1 VAEIT
6 FKGETIQT
14 AGALPGKGKAAPP
27 FTLVKTDLT
36 QTSLDDYPGRRV
48 VLNIFPS
55 LDTPV
60 CATSLRKFNALAGGM
75 LNTTVLCVSADLPFA
90 ALRFCSAEGLDA
102 LVPASCFR
110 NPAFGEAYGVAMV
123 DGPLRGLLARSV
135 VVVDEKGIVIHTELV
150 PDIGKEPNYDAV
162 EAVLKQGLS
171 NGQDPVLASRLQR

>member
-1 VAEIT
+1 MANIT
-6 FKGETIQT
+6 FKGKAIQT
-14 AGALPGKGKAAPP
+14 FGALPGKGKAAPP

-36 QTSLDDYPGRRV
+36 QTSLDDYSGRRV

-90 ALRFCSAEGLDA
+90 AQRFCSAEGLDA

-110 NPAFGEAYGVAMV
+110 SPTFGETYGMAMV

-135 VVVDEKGIVIHTELV
+135 VVMDGKGVVIHTELV
-150 PDIGKEPNYDAV
+150 PDIGQEPNYEAV
-162 EAVLKQGLS
+162 EAVLK
-171 NGQDPVLASRLQR
+171 

>member
-1 VAEIT
+1 MAEIT
-6 FKGETIQT
+6 FKGKAIQT
-14 AGALPGKGKAAPP
+14 AGDLPGKGKAAPP

-36 QTSLDDYPGRRV
+36 QTGLGDYPDRRV

-90 ALRFCSAEGLDA
+90 AQRFCSAEGLDD

-110 NPAFGEAYGVAMV
+110 NPAFGETYGVAMV

-135 VVVDEKGIVIHTELV
+135 VVVDEKGVVIHTELV
-150 PDIGKEPNYDAV
+150 PDIGHEPDYDAV
-162 EAVLKQGLS
+162 EAVLKKGLS
-171 NGQDPVLASRLQR
+171 NGQDPVLAP

>member
-6 FKGETIQT
+6 FKGKAIQT
-14 AGALPGKGKAAPP
+14 SGDLPGKGKAAPS

-36 QTSLDDYPGRRV
+36 QTGLGDYPGRRV

-60 CATSLRKFNALAGGM
+60 CATSLRKFNALAGSM

-90 ALRFCSAEGLDA
+90 AQRFCSAEGLHD

-110 NPAFGEAYGVAMV
+110 NPAFGETYGVAMV

-135 VVVDEKGIVIHTELV
+135 VVVDEKGVVIHTELV
-150 PDIGKEPNYDAV
+150 PDIGHEPNYDAV
-162 EAVLKQGLS
+162 EAVLK
-171 NGQDPVLASRLQR
+171 

>member
-1 VAEIT
+1 MDLKEHVVAEIT
-6 FKGETIQT
+6 FKGKAIQT
-14 AGALPGKGKAAPP
+14 SGELPGKGKVAPP

-36 QTSLDDYPGRRV
+36 QTGLGDYPGRRV

-60 CATSLRKFNALAGGM
+60 CATSLRKFNALAGSM

-90 ALRFCSAEGLDA
+90 AQRFCFAEGLDE

-110 NPAFGEAYGVAMV
+110 NPAFGDTYGVAMV

-135 VVVDEKGIVIHTELV
+135 VVVDESGVVIHTELV
-150 PDIGKEPNYDAV
+150 PDIGQEPDYDAV
-162 EAVLKQGLS
+162 EAVLK
-171 NGQDPVLASRLQR
+171 

>member
-6 FKGETIQT
+6 FKGKAIRTF
-14 AGALPGKGKAAPP
+14 GSLPWKGKAAPS

-36 QTSLDDYPGRRV
+36 QTGLDDYPGRRV

-60 CATSLRKFNALAGGM
+60 CATSLRKFNALAGSV

-90 ALRFCSAEGLDA
+90 AQRFCSAEGLDD

-110 NPAFGEAYGVAMV
+110 NPAFGETYGVAMV

-135 VVVDEKGIVIHTELV
+135 VVVDEQGVVIHTELV
-150 PDIGKEPNYDAV
+150 PDIGQEPDYDAV
-162 EAVLKQGLS
+162 EAVLK
-171 NGQDPVLASRLQR
+171 